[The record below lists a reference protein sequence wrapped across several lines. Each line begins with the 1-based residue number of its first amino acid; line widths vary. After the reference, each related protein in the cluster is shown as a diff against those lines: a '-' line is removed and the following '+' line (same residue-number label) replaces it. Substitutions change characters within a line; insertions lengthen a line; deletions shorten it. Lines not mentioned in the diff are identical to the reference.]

1 MPLETFEKLP
11 AERQETILAA
21 GIREFSRKSYT
32 DASTDSITKEC
43 NISKGI
49 LFHYFGSKKAFYL
62 YCLERS
68 MERLTQPTEEVAG
81 NDFYE
86 ILFDSMTRKMNLCLQ
101 FSDEMHMVN
110 MASRE
115 AAADV
120 ALQKSEVL
128 QKYMSAV
135 QNESGKILNRAL
147 ETLPMRTEENRQLT
161 AEGLHMYINAVLN
174 HYLARYQQTPD
185 LFFAHSEEIKQEMK
199 EYLDLMLYGICG
211 EKAQ

>member
-1 MPLETFEKLP
+1 MNEKFFDLRK
-11 AERQETILAA
+11 EKQDRIMGAA
-21 GIREFSRKSYT
+21 MEVFALYGYEH
-32 DASTDSITKEC
+32 ASTDDMVKRAH
-43 NISKGI
+43 ISKGL
-49 LFHYFGSKKAFYL
+49 LFHYFGSKKNFYI

-86 ILFDSMTRKMNLCLQ
+86 ILFDSMTRKMNLCLH

-147 ETLPMRTEENRQLT
+147 ETLPMRAEENRQLT

-174 HYLARYQQTPD
+174 HYLVRYQQTPD